1 MSDKKDRGIKKKGGR
16 LGRNRIT
23 ILTKDDS
30 RIASVDAS
38 TRIVERGDLLVFA
51 SRHEG
56 DRPPAALE
64 LIFPRGN
71 VCNEE
76 NSTIKMI
83 NLPVNSFVQVR
94 ICRSAPF
101 GRLGF
106 EINGYKVRDGH
117 AADIVVGDE
126 GD

>member
-1 MSDKKDRGIKKKGGR
+1 MFGKKDRGGKKDGGR

-23 ILTKDDS
+23 ILTKDNS
-30 RIASVDAS
+30 RYASLDAS
-38 TRIVERGDLLVFA
+38 TRVVERGDLLIFA

-56 DRPPAALE
+56 DDPPEMLE
-64 LIFPRGN
+64 IQFPRGN

-76 NSTIKMI
+76 NSEIKMV
-83 NLPVNSFVQVR
+83 NLPVNSFVQVWV
-94 ICRSAPF
+94 CRSAPF

-106 EINGYKVRDGH
+106 SITGYKMRDGH